1 MDAAPPGSFVLIPGG
16 VTHDFENR
24 GEVRAGVLNFYA
36 PGTFE
41 EHMPEIARWWRE
53 NPPRKHGL
61 KWCQAPFLARCL
73 TSPEVPRLR
82 HERPEHARSIEQLL
96 RHHVRDQPLF
106 LQHAGHFEQP

>member
-1 MDAAPPGSFVLIPGG
+1 MDPRRAGSFVLIPGG

-53 NPPRKHGL
+53 NLR
-61 KWCQAPFLARCL
+61 ARGGTPACPGWE
-73 TSPEVPRLR
+73 TDWEPVSITGSP
-82 HERPEHARSIEQLL
+82 AT
-96 RHHVRDQPLF
+96 
-106 LQHAGHFEQP
+106 A